1 MAKGSQLSRQWQL
14 LRVLESFR
22 FGISIEELAKKV
34 QSSRRTIER
43 DLATLRKIGFPI
55 FCESR
60 EFGKKFWRLEKHFL
74 ESDKFI
80 VGPTE
85 MISMHLA
92 KQCLTP
98 LSGTCFGEGLEQ
110 LWGKIQGLLP
120 EKALSYFAELDE
132 TFYVKFF
139 DVDSNPDESAHLE
152 KIRKAIS
159 ENSIIQIEYN
169 PERQGQIEYNPER
182 QGSGYITEFHP
193 YGLVLYEG
201 SMYLIG
207 HSVQAEALRTFK
219 VKRLTNVKITR
230 KSFQRPEDFS
240 LERCVSGSFGIIYK
254 EIKPITVRCEFKGW
268 AAQMI
273 REQKWHRTQV
283 IEEDSGDTLIAS
295 FLLDTTT
302 EFKKWILGFGPL
314 ARVIE
319 PEKLKAEIVGS
330 LKKTLLNYKEKR

>member
-1 MAKGSQLSRQWQL
+1 MSKGYQLARQWQL

-22 FGISIEELAKKV
+22 FGISIEDLARKA

-43 DLATLRKIGFPI
+43 DLTTLRKIGFPI
-55 FCESR
+55 SCESR
-60 EFGKKFWRLEKHFL
+60 EFGKKFWRLEKRFL
-74 ESDKFI
+74 ESDKII

-92 KQCLTP
+92 KQCLAP

-110 LWGKIQGLLP
+110 LWGKIQALLP
-120 EKALSYFAELDE
+120 KKALGYFAELDE

-159 ENSIIQIEYN
+159 ENNIIRIEYN
-169 PERQGQIEYNPER
+169 PERQGA
-182 QGSGYITEFHP
+182 GYITEFHP

-230 KSFQRPEDFS
+230 KNFQRPEDFS

-268 AAQMI
+268 AAMI
-273 REQKWHRTQV
+273 LREQKWHRTQV
-283 IEEDSGDTLIAS
+283 IEEDDDNKLVAS

-302 EFKKWILGFGPL
+302 EFKKWILGFGPWVRVL
-314 ARVIE
+314 EPEELKAGVIE
-319 PEKLKAEIVGS
+319 SLEKS
-330 LKKTLLNYKEKR
+330 LRNYQRK

>member
-1 MAKGSQLSRQWQL
+1 MMAKGSQLSRQWQL
-14 LRVLESFR
+14 LRILESFR
-22 FGISIEELAKKV
+22 FGISIEDLAEKT
-34 QSSRRTIER
+34 QSSRRTVER

-60 EFGKKFWRLEKHFL
+60 EFGKKFWRLEKRFS
-74 ESDKFI
+74 ESDKII

-92 KQCLTP
+92 KQCLAP

-110 LWGKIQGLLP
+110 LWGKIQALLP
-120 EKALSYFAELDE
+120 KKALGYFAELDE

-159 ENSIIQIEYN
+159 ENSII
-169 PERQGQIEYNPER
+169 RIEYNPER

-230 KSFQRPEDFS
+230 KNFQRPEDFS

-254 EIKPITVRCEFKGW
+254 EIKPITVHCEFKDW

-283 IEEDSGDTLIAS
+283 IEKDSGDTLVAS

-314 ARVIE
+314 VRVIE
-319 PEKLKAEIVGS
+319 PEQLKTEVVES
-330 LKKTLLNYKEKR
+330 LKNALQNYETS